1 KNMCMFCHKMQ
12 AKIVRYLELIHS
24 EEDDVRKFKYL
35 PSKYEGQ
42 SFIPCRRARENKP
55 KILKNYLACGNCK
68 GFYLK
73 STLRHHFRRCTD
85 RSGHNIRVVKVM
97 GRRLESKCLKEV
109 REGCR
114 ERRKIIDTI
123 RKKGNFEFNIKKQIR
138 RAKFYSIMWKLQ
150 GFLFKIDTETSFQK
164 MYGSVRT

>member
-1 KNMCMFCHKMQ
+1 
-12 AKIVRYLELIHS
+12 
-24 EEDDVRKFKYL
+24 
-35 PSKYEGQ
+35 
-42 SFIPCRRARENKP
+42 
-55 KILKNYLACGNCK
+55 
-68 GFYLK
+68 
-73 STLRHHFRRCTD
+73 
-85 RSGHNIRVVKVM
+85 
-97 GRRLESKCLKEV
+97 
-109 REGCR
+109 GCR